1 MFPAQVNDPSAITL
15 LPQPFDRSAEG
26 PPAVPRPAAPAERPS
41 EAISQLLG
49 DAAAAAA
56 AGPAPPSNL
65 TPSLA
70 QAQPYSAAQQ
80 ARALPHSL
88 PFSFTVQEGCGLWLT
103 G

>member
-1 MFPAQVNDPSAITL
+1 MKDCFACIIAQVNDPSQNSQ

-49 DAAAAAA
+49 DAAAIAAA
-56 AGPAPPSNL
+56 TAPPSNL

-80 ARALPHSL
+80 VRARFLLEFA
-88 PFSFTVQEGCGLWLT
+88 
-103 G
+103 